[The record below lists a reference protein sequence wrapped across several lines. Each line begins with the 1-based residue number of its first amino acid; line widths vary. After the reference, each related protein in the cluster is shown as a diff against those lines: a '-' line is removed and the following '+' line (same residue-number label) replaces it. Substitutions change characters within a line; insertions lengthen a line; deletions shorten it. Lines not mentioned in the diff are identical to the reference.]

1 MKNKVLFYV
10 RGKAGGAA
18 ESEHYKSL
26 FPDFDIVGSNYVSS
40 LPWTA
45 GAEIPTQARKNERKT
60 QRSLTD
66 L

>member
-10 RGKAGGAA
+10 RGKGGGAA

-26 FPDFDIVGSNYVSS
+26 FPDFDVVGSNYVSS

-45 GAEIPTQARKNERKT
+45 GAEIREGVLRLRPKYQKWE
-60 QRSLTD
+60 
-66 L
+66 